1 MSKAEK
7 TRQFI
12 IEKTAPIFNKKGYA
26 GTSLSDITEATG
38 LTKGGIYGNF
48 SNKDEMALA
57 AFDYN
62 HATLSSAIKR
72 KMDDKAH
79 PIDKLKVFLD
89 VFADLQYIT
98 NLKYGCPILNT
109 AIEADDTHEQLR
121 LRAVNAIDKWYRS
134 IGGIIKSGQESGQ
147 IRAGIDAKEFAG
159 AYIAMIEGGIMMS
172 KVTGKQDA
180 INAVATYAKKML
192 KELHP

>member
-12 IEKTAPIFNKKGYA
+12 IEKTAPIFNKKGYS
-26 GTSLSDITEATG
+26 GTSLNDITEATG
-38 LTKGGIYGNF
+38 LTKGSIYGNF
-48 SNKDEMALA
+48 GNKDEVALA

-72 KMDDKAH
+72 KMEDKAH
-79 PIDKLKVFLD
+79 PIDKIKVFLD
-89 VFADLQYIT
+89 VFADLQYVT

-121 LRAVNAIDKWYRS
+121 LRAANAIDKWYKN
-134 IGGIIKSGQESGQ
+134 IGGIIESGQETGQ
-147 IRAGIDAKEFAG
+147 IKDGVDAKEFAG
-159 AYIAMIEGGIMMS
+159 AYIAIIEGGIMLT
-172 KVTGKQDA
+172 KVTGKQDG
-180 INAVATYAKKML
+180 INAAVAYAKKML